1 MRTTYVLFIALHQ
14 TAELVCDGYLT
25 GIEFKRF
32 RIGCHHWFYNND
44 KRLSSVRVYCFSEA
58 VKHRSYEFE
67 TRIGRSCTS
76 VLFMCFFFF
85 GGGGGMWLE
94 TVWWTD
100 TPSENPHKMRIK
112 DSVFQKV
119 ILKWNVLGRLMC
131 KRWTHTHTHTHKKE
145 EKVAV

>member
-1 MRTTYVLFIALHQ
+1 MQITYILFIALHQ

-25 GIEFKRF
+25 GVEFKRF

-44 KRLSSVRVYCFSEA
+44 KQLSSVRVYCFSEA
-58 VKHRSYEFE
+58 VKLRSYEFE
-67 TRIGRSCTS
+67 THIVRSCTS
-76 VLFMCFFFF
+76 VLFLCFFL
-85 GGGGGMWLE
+85 GGEMWLE
-94 TVWWTD
+94 TVWWID
-100 TPSENPHKMRIK
+100 TPSENPHKMYIK

-131 KRWTHTHTHTHKKE
+131 KRWTHTKKE